1 MKTMLDCLAVG
12 AGGFI
17 GAVLRWLIGLIPVE
31 MKSGFPIKTLAVNII
46 GCFAIGSITALA
58 AKFFPDNT
66 RLALFL
72 KTGICGGFTTFSTF
86 ALETEGLFE
95 KGGKSAAIIYVTASL
110 VCGIFAVFLGQKL
123 TK

>member
-1 MKTMLDCLAVG
+1 MLNCLAVG

-46 GCFAIGSITALA
+46 GCFSIGLITALA
-58 AKFFPDNT
+58 AKLFPDNT
-66 RLALFL
+66 RLSLFL

-86 ALETEGLFE
+86 ALETEGLLE
-95 KGGKSAAIIYVTASL
+95 KDGKAAAIIYIAASL
-110 VCGIFAVFLGQKL
+110 VCGIFAVFIAQKII
-123 TK
+123 K